1 MAKMEWTKEQ
11 KKVIDL
17 RNRNILVSAAAGS
30 GKTAVLVERI
40 IAMIMDEANKIDI
53 DKLLIVTFTDA
64 AAGEMRERIG
74 KAIEEKLKEYPE
86 NTHLQ
91 KQNVLLHNAQ
101 ITTIHSFCLNVI
113 RNHFNTIDLDPAFR
127 IGDETELML
136 LKSDVLNQLLEQF
149 YEEGSEEF
157 FAFVESYAVG
167 KSDKSIE
174 DMVLK
179 LHNFAM
185 SYPWPLEWIEG
196 CKRAFYVDSL
206 EEMNHTEWMKLLI
219 LDVKKQIEGCIE
231 ENELLRSIAMEADGP
246 YLYEEVLEHDK
257 AFLNSIYAS
266 KSYEELYENFK
277 LLSWSRLPS
286 KKDESINPD
295 KREWVKL
302 RRDKLKKDVDKIRE
316 LYFFQGLEE
325 MLEDLRGTGLAM
337 NGLIELTLEFTQA
350 FQEKKEEKNLLDFN
364 DLEHFALEILVKKE
378 HGEVIPSQVAKEYK
392 EDFKEILIDEYQDSN
407 YVQEA
412 ILNSISKVDLDKPN
426 IFMVGD
432 VKQSIYKF
440 RLARPE
446 LFIEKY
452 NSYTETDSLYQKIDL
467 HKNFRSRE
475 EVVHSINYIF
485 YGIMHKSLGN
495 VEYDD
500 AASLYVG
507 AEYEKP
513 DNSFETYESEC
524 ILLEQEAEIKNI
536 GAKDLEAKAIAKRI
550 RELMKEGGLLIKGKR
565 GLQPVRYKDIVI
577 LLRSPKAWT
586 DSMMEVFKEEGIP
599 AVAEIQTGY
608 FSAMEVQTIL
618 NYLLI
623 IDNPRQ
629 DIPLTAVLT
638 SFIGKLTEEELGK
651 IRVESEKKEETMY
664 ESLINFLQK
673 YKDSSMEIEK
683 DICSK
688 IALFLD
694 EFTYFREKVSYM
706 SVYHLLQEIYDKT
719 GFYHYASVLP
729 GGNIRKGNLDML
741 LSKAV
746 DFEATSYGGLFH
758 FNRYIERL
766 HEYDIDFGEAVGQ
779 GGEDDVVRIM
789 SIHKSKGLEFPVVFV
804 AGMEKLFN
812 QQDARSSLIFHPDL
826 GIGPDYIDYE
836 NRTKSPTLIKKVI
849 KRQIELE
856 NLGEELRVLY
866 VALTRAKEK
875 LILTG
880 TVKDV
885 EKEWK
890 LWENN
895 ENLLYPQLAS
905 ARCYMDWV
913 GPRVIHSQK
922 EEKHYFNVKT
932 IKMEK
937 LVQKEML
944 QAINE
949 EETKEELLHWNF
961 DTILDKSMEEEF
973 QRQICF
979 QYPYVQEEKIHSK
992 VTVSE
997 LKHNLVEEQGRE
1009 LISAEKEPY
1018 IPAFAKNEEEVTSTR
1033 KGTLYHKIMEKLPIE
1048 TITSMEETKQELQ
1061 KLAGE
1066 NIILQDELK
1075 WISCR
1080 KLYHFIN
1087 SSLGKRMVKAK
1098 KEKRIYNEQPFVFG
1112 IPAKELDSSIKSNE
1126 IVLVQGMVD
1135 SYFEEED
1142 YIILMDYK
1150 TDKVHT
1156 KEELIEKYKNQLDY
1170 YKRALEQITGKKVKE
1185 KIIYSFHLE
1194 EEIVLE

>member
-1 MAKMEWTKEQ
+1 MAKVEWTKEQ

-40 IAMIMDEANKIDI
+40 ISMIMDETNKTDI

-74 KAIEEKLKEYPE
+74 KAIEDKLREFPE

-91 KQNVLLHNAQ
+91 KQNVLLHNAK
-101 ITTIHSFCLNVI
+101 ITTIHSFCLDVI

-136 LKSDVLNQLLEQF
+136 LKSDVLNELLEQR
-149 YEEGSEEF
+149 YEDANEEF
-157 FAFVESYAVG
+157 LAFVESYAVG
-167 KSDKSIE
+167 KSDKSME
-174 DMVLK
+174 DMVLRF
-179 LHNFAM
+179 HSFAM
-185 SYPWPLEWIEG
+185 SYPWPLEWIEE
-196 CKRAFYVDSL
+196 CRQAFYVDNI
-206 EEMNHTEWMKLLI
+206 EDMNKTDWMKRLV
-219 LDVKKQIEGCIE
+219 LDVKKQIDGCIE
-231 ENELLRSIAMEADGP
+231 ENELLLSIAMDSDGP
-246 YLYEEVLEHDK
+246 YLYEEVLRSDK
-257 AFLNSIYAS
+257 AFLEQISKS
-266 KSYEELYENFK
+266 KSYEELFENFQ
-277 LLSWSRLPS
+277 LLSWNRLPS
-286 KKDESINPD
+286 KKDESIDPD

-302 RRDKLKKDVDKIRE
+302 RRDKLKKDVDKLKE
-316 LYFFQGLEE
+316 LYFFQPLEQ
-325 MLEDLRGTGLAM
+325 MFKDLVNSRLAM
-337 NGLIELTLEFTQA
+337 NGLIQLTLDFTKA

-364 DLEHFALEILVKKE
+364 DLEHFALEILVRKE
-378 HGEVIPSQVAKEYK
+378 DGKAVPNQAAKEYK
-392 EDFKEILIDEYQDSN
+392 DNFTEILIDEYQDSN
-407 YVQEA
+407 FVQEA
-412 ILNSISKVDLDKPN
+412 ILKSISKEDLDMPN
-426 IFMVGD
+426 VFMVGD

-446 LFIEKY
+446 LFIDKY
-452 NSYTETDSLYQKIDL
+452 NLYTHEDSLYQKIDL

-475 EVVHSINYIF
+475 EVLNSINYIF
-485 YGIMHKSLGN
+485 YGVMKKSLGN

-507 AEYEKP
+507 AEYDMP
-513 DNSFETYESEC
+513 NDSFENYKSEC
-524 ILLEQEAEIKNI
+524 ILVEKEEEVKNI
-536 GAKDLEAKAIAKRI
+536 TGRELEAKAIAKRI
-550 RELMKEGGLLIKGKR
+550 RELMKNNGLLVKGKA
-565 GLQPVRYKDIVI
+565 GLRTVRYKDIVI
-577 LLRSPKAWT
+577 LLRSPKSWT

-618 NYLLI
+618 NYLSI

-638 SFIGKLTEEELGK
+638 SFIGKFTEEELSR
-651 IRVESEKKEETMY
+651 IRVENCNVTMY
-664 ESLINFLQK
+664 ESLTSFLEQRK
-673 YKDSSMEIEK
+673 ENKQEVCK
-683 DICSK
+683 TICNK
-688 IALFLD
+688 IVVFL
-694 EFTYFREKVSYM
+694 ELLSYFREKVPYL
-706 SVYHLLQEIYDKT
+706 SVYNLLQEIYDKT
-719 GFYHYASVLP
+719 DFYHYVSVLP

-758 FNRYIERL
+758 FNRYIKRL
-766 HEYDIDFGEAVGQ
+766 HEYEIDFGEAAGQ

-880 TVKDV
+880 TVKNA
-885 EKEWK
+885 EKELG
-890 LWENN
+890 LWESN

-913 GPRVIHSQK
+913 GPRILKSVK
-922 EEKHYFNVKT
+922 EEKNYFKIT
-932 IKMEK
+932 KIKLEE
-937 LVQKEML
+937 LVQKEMMET
-944 QAINE
+944 IKT
-949 EETKEELLHWNF
+949 EETKEELLFWNWE
-961 DTILDKSMEEEF
+961 TVLDKSMEDEF
-973 QRQICF
+973 QRQIYF
-979 QYPYVQEEKIHSK
+979 QYPYQMEEKIHSK

-997 LKHNLVEEQGRE
+997 LKHKMLKDEGKE
-1009 LISAEKEPY
+1009 LMTEEKEAY
-1018 IPAFAKNEEEVTSTR
+1018 IPAFAKDEEEVTSAR
-1033 KGTLYHKIMEKLPIE
+1033 KGTYYHKVMEKLPFE
-1048 TITSMEETKQELQ
+1048 HITSLEDTKKELQ
-1061 KLAGE
+1061 KLVE
-1066 NIILQDELK
+1066 EHILLSEDIK
-1075 WISCR
+1075 WVSSK
-1080 KLYHFIN
+1080 KLYRFIC
-1087 SSLGKRMVKAK
+1087 SGLGKRMAEAK
-1098 KEKRIYNEQPFVFG
+1098 RKNCIYKEQPFVFG
-1112 IPAKELDSSIKSNE
+1112 VSADELDTSIKSKE
-1126 IVLVQGMVD
+1126 IVLIQGMVD
-1135 SYFEEED
+1135 SYFEEGD
-1142 YIILMDYK
+1142 ALVLMDYK
-1150 TDKVHT
+1150 TDRVNSR
-1156 KEELIEKYKNQLDY
+1156 EELIDKYKLQLDY
-1170 YKRALEQITGKKVKE
+1170 YKRALEQITGKQVKE

-1194 EEIVLE
+1194 EEILVQ